1 LRFLIAGNWKMN
13 GSRAMLAELD
23 RIAEAAAARPW
34 VDVAI
39 APPFTL
45 LADAGPRAGRVLIG
59 GQDCHPAAKGAHTGS
74 ISADML
80 VEMGAHFVI
89 CGHSERRAEFGE
101 SDSLIQAKAMAAQA
115 AGLIAIVCVGE
126 DEPERDEGRA
136 VPVVAAEIDGSVP
149 PASDADNLV
158 VSYEPAWAIGT
169 GRTPTMAQICEMH
182 AMIRAKLIQ
191 LLGEEGTRVRILYGG
206 SVNPGN
212 AAQILACEHVNGALI
227 GGASLI
233 ADTFAPI
240 VKAAADIAG

>member
-1 LRFLIAGNWKMN
+1 MRYLIAGNWKMN

-23 RIAEAAAARPW
+23 RIAEAAAARPG

-45 LADAGPRAGRVLIG
+45 LADAWPRAGNVLIG
-59 GQDCHPAAKGAHTGS
+59 GQDCHHAAKGAHTGC

-80 VEMGAHFVI
+80 VEMGARFVI

-101 SDSLIQAKAMAAQA
+101 ADSLIQAKATAAQA

-136 VPVVAAEIDGSVP
+136 VSVVAAELDGSVP
-149 PASDADNLV
+149 PASSADNLV

-169 GRTPTMAQICEMH
+169 GRTPTRTEICEMH

-191 LLGEEGTRVRILYGG
+191 LLGEEGTKVRILYGG
-206 SVNPGN
+206 SVNPAN
-212 AAQILACEHVNGALI
+212 AAQILACEDVNGALI
-227 GGASLI
+227 GGASLT
-233 ADTFAPI
+233 AEAFVPI
-240 VKAAADIAG
+240 IRAAADIAR

>member
-1 LRFLIAGNWKMN
+1 MRVLIAGNWKMN
-13 GSRAMLAELD
+13 GSRPMLAELD
-23 RIAEAAAARPW
+23 RIAEAAAAHPE

-45 LADAGPRAGRVLIG
+45 LADAGPRAGTVLIG
-59 GQDCHPAAKGAHTGS
+59 GQDCHQAAKGAHTGA

-80 VEMGAHFVI
+80 VEMGARFVI

-101 SDSLIQAKAMAAQA
+101 GDALIQGKAMAAQA

-136 VPVVAAEIDGSVP
+136 VPVVAAELDGSVP
-149 PASDADNLV
+149 PASRADNLV

-169 GRTPTMAQICEMH
+169 GRTPTMAQICGMH

-191 LLGEEGTRVRILYGG
+191 LLGEEGARVRILYGG
-206 SVNPGN
+206 SVNPAN
-212 AAQILACEHVNGALI
+212 AAQILACEDVNGALI
-227 GGASLI
+227 GGASLT
-233 ADTFAPI
+233 AETFVPI
-240 VKAAADIAG
+240 IKAAADIAR

>member
-1 LRFLIAGNWKMN
+1 MRFLIAGNWKMN
-13 GSRAMLAELD
+13 GSRPMLAELD
-23 RIAEAAAARPW
+23 GIAQAAAAHPD

-45 LADAGPRAGRVLIG
+45 LADARPRAGEVLIG
-59 GQDCHPAAKGAHTGS
+59 GQDCHQAARGAHTGS

-80 VEMGAHFVI
+80 VEMGARFVI

-101 SDSLIQAKAMAAQA
+101 SDSLIQAKAQAAQA

-136 VPVVAAEIDGSVP
+136 VPVVAAELDGAVP
-149 PASDADNLV
+149 PASKASNLV

-169 GRTPTMAQICEMH
+169 GRTPTQSQICEMH

-191 LLGEEGTRVRILYGG
+191 ILGEEGAKVRVLYGG
-206 SVNPGN
+206 SVTADN
-212 AAQILACEHVNGALI
+212 AAQILGCEHVNGALI
-227 GGASLI
+227 GGASLT
-233 ADTFAPI
+233 AERFVPI
-240 VKAAADIAG
+240 IRAAANVSQ